1 MLSVCD
7 AGHGGRAKELTRLGI
22 ASGAGKAARSLSRYV
37 KENRTLVV
45 TSVCAIV
52 LVMLLENVLD
62 KENMKLDAAAWW
74 LFGEQLR
81 QPWLTPIMESFSAL
95 ATPVTLLVVLGIA
108 AAFTPVKRPGWCN
121 VLNLGLVVLLNQAMK
136 FAIQRP
142 RPDVLRLVDV
152 SGFSFPSGHSM
163 AAMAVFGLLAWC
175 VWRYER
181 NPRRRIALMCLF
193 ALVIVMVGISR
204 IYLGVHYASD
214 VLGGFCVSTIWL
226 VLYTKVIAPALGL
239 IE

>member
-1 MLSVCD
+1 M
-7 AGHGGRAKELTRLGI
+7 TRLGI

-37 KENRTLVV
+37 KDNRTLVV

-74 LFGEQLR
+74 LFGERLR

-95 ATPVTLLVVLGIA
+95 ATPVTLLVVLGVA
-108 AAFTPVKRPGWCN
+108 AAFAPVKRPGWCN

-136 FAIQRP
+136 FVIQRP

-152 SGFSFPSGHSM
+152 SGFSFPSGIPWPRWLFSACWRGAYGAM
-163 AAMAVFGLLAWC
+163 SATRVAA
-175 VWRYER
+175 
-181 NPRRRIALMCLF
+181 
-193 ALVIVMVGISR
+193 SR
-204 IYLGVHYASD
+204 
-214 VLGGFCVSTIWL
+214 
-226 VLYTKVIAPALGL
+226 
-239 IE
+239 

>member
-62 KENMKLDAAAWW
+62 KESMKLDAAAWW

-95 ATPVTLLVVLGIA
+95 ATPVTLLVVLGVA
-108 AAFTPVKRPGWCN
+108 AAFTPVKRPGWFN
-121 VLNLGLVVLLNQAMK
+121 MLNLGLVVLLNQAMK

-175 VWRYER
+175 V
-181 NPRRRIALMCLF
+181 
-193 ALVIVMVGISR
+193 
-204 IYLGVHYASD
+204 
-214 VLGGFCVSTIWL
+214 
-226 VLYTKVIAPALGL
+226 
-239 IE
+239 

>member
-1 MLSVCD
+1 
-7 AGHGGRAKELTRLGI
+7 
-22 ASGAGKAARSLSRYV
+22 
-37 KENRTLVV
+37 
-45 TSVCAIV
+45 
-52 LVMLLENVLD
+52 
-62 KENMKLDAAAWW
+62 MKLDAAAWW
-74 LFGEQLR
+74 LFGGQLR
-81 QPWLTPIMESFSAL
+81 RPWLTPVMESFSAL

-108 AAFTPVKRPGWCN
+108 AAFTPVNRPGWFN
-121 VLNLGLVVLLNQAMK
+121 MLNLGLVVLLNQAMK

>member
-1 MLSVCD
+1 MMLSVCD

-62 KENMKLDAAAWW
+62 KENIKLDAAAWW

-95 ATPVTLLVVLGIA
+95 ATPVTLLVVLGVA

-121 VLNLGLVVLLNQAMK
+121 VLNLGLVVLLNQAMCCGWSTCPGS
-136 FAIQRP
+136 ASP
-142 RPDVLRLVDV
+142 RGIPWPRWPFLACWRGAYGAMSATRV
-152 SGFSFPSGHSM
+152 
-163 AAMAVFGLLAWC
+163 AA
-175 VWRYER
+175 
-181 NPRRRIALMCLF
+181 
-193 ALVIVMVGISR
+193 SR
-204 IYLGVHYASD
+204 
-214 VLGGFCVSTIWL
+214 
-226 VLYTKVIAPALGL
+226 
-239 IE
+239 

>member
-1 MLSVCD
+1 M
-7 AGHGGRAKELTRLGI
+7 GN

-52 LVMLLENVLD
+52 LVMLLENVLE

-142 RPDVLRLVDV
+142 R
-152 SGFSFPSGHSM
+152 
-163 AAMAVFGLLAWC
+163 
-175 VWRYER
+175 
-181 NPRRRIALMCLF
+181 LMCCEKSVCPEFSTLS
-193 ALVIVMVGISR
+193 GIPWQRWPFSACWRGAYGDMSATRVAVSR
-204 IYLGVHYASD
+204 
-214 VLGGFCVSTIWL
+214 
-226 VLYTKVIAPALGL
+226 
-239 IE
+239 

>member
-95 ATPVTLLVVLGIA
+95 AAP
-108 AAFTPVKRPGWCN
+108 RWRCSWCSA
-121 VLNLGLVVLLNQAMK
+121 L
-136 FAIQRP
+136 P
-142 RPDVLRLVDV
+142 RP
-152 SGFSFPSGHSM
+152 S
-163 AAMAVFGLLAWC
+163 
-175 VWRYER
+175 
-181 NPRRRIALMCLF
+181 RRSNVRAGATC
-193 ALVIVMVGISR
+193 
-204 IYLGVHYASD
+204 
-214 VLGGFCVSTIWL
+214 
-226 VLYTKVIAPALGL
+226 
-239 IE
+239 